1 MKSKDII
8 ITPILDTLHLEKIS
22 DAEYFSAKYNNYIS
36 NSRLGLIDPNREG
49 NAEKFFGGFKP
60 IYSSSL
66 SIGSAVHAMCLQKD
80 LYNIVDSIDLP
91 TGKMGIMAEKLFNK
105 CEGNIPTDADI
116 ISIAKEIDYYGGNLS
131 PKRISE
137 VVEKCSDYWNSK
149 KQYLQTRTD
158 TSVEDLYLDPKSR
171 EIAYNCIAAVE
182 NNKSIQ
188 NLLKPKSDFGE
199 VIFENEQAILLDV
212 LVEIP
217 SLGVKF
223 ILKLKSKL
231 DNYTI
236 DTLDNSICINDIKTL
251 GKIVSEMPSNIERF
265 RYNREIAMYS
275 WLLSLCAKKFYNVS
289 NPTIRGNY
297 LVVSTIPN
305 YYTKVLPMT
314 KSMFIEGWYEFVYLL
329 KLVALNVAT
338 KEKYKDFGIW
348 NIKS

>member
-8 ITPILDTLHLEKIS
+8 ITPLLDTLRLEKIS
-22 DAEYFSAKYNNYIS
+22 DTEYFSVKYSNYIS
-36 NSRLGLIDPNREG
+36 NSRLGLIDPNRDG
-49 NAEKFFGGFKP
+49 SAEKFFSGFKP
-60 IYSSSL
+60 ICSSSL
-66 SIGSAVHAMCLQKD
+66 DIGSAVHAMCLQKK
-80 LYNIVDSIDLP
+80 LYNIVDSVDKP
-91 TGKMGIMAEKLFNK
+91 TGKMGVMADKLFSK
-105 CEGNIPTDADI
+105 CKGSIPTDKDI
-116 ISIAKEIDYYGGNLS
+116 ILIAKEIDYYGGNLS

-137 VVEKCSDYWNSK
+137 VIEKCSDYWVSK
-149 KQYLQTRTD
+149 KQYLETCTD
-158 TSVEDLYLDPKSR
+158 TSKEDLYLDPKSR
-171 EIAYNCIAAVE
+171 EIAYNCITAVE

-199 VIFENEQAILLDV
+199 IVSANEQGILLDV

-217 SLGVKF
+217 TLKAKF

-236 DTLDNSICINDIKTL
+236 DTLDNSVCVNDIKTL
-251 GKIVSEMPSNIERF
+251 GKIVSEMSSNIDRF
-265 RYNREIAMYS
+265 RYNRELAMYS
-275 WLLSLCAKKFYNVS
+275 WLLSLCAKKFYNLT
-289 NPTIRGNY
+289 NPTIKGNY

-314 KSMFIEGWYEFVYLL
+314 KGMFIEGWYEFVYLL

-348 NIKS
+348 NIEN